1 MKKRIAAIGAGLAAL
16 ILSTS
21 GWSQTGNP
29 TKIAVI
35 NIQVAIAQSNDGQE
49 AARTLGS
56 QFAPKRAELEKL
68 QKEIADLQ
76 QQLRN
81 QEKTLAEEARSRLLR
96 TLDDKTRAFTRANED
111 ATSEY
116 QQAEQDAINAIGVKM
131 LNVITDYAQK
141 NAYSLVIDVASPQT
155 PVLYAEAN
163 TDITEAI
170 INLYNEVTAKA
181 AGGTGSSQPAAPADQ
196 PAATA
201 PPAANPAGSAP

>member
-16 ILSTS
+16 VLSTS
-21 GWSQTGNP
+21 GWSQTGNT

-49 AARTLGS
+49 AARTLGTR
-56 QFAPKRAELEKL
+56 FAPKRAELEKQ

-81 QEKTLAEEARSRLLR
+81 QEKTLTEEARTRLLR
-96 TLDDKTRAFTRANED
+96 TLDDKTRAFSRANED
-111 ATSEY
+111 ATTEY

-170 INLYNEVTAKA
+170 INLYNEATSKA
-181 AGGTGSSQPAAPADQ
+181 AGGTGSSQSATSADP
-196 PAATA
+196 PAATT
-201 PPAANPAGSAP
+201 PPAANPEGSTP

>member
-1 MKKRIAAIGAGLAAL
+1 MKKRIACIGAGLAVL
-16 ILSTS
+16 VLSTS
-21 GWSQTGNP
+21 GWSQTGNS

-49 AARTLGS
+49 AARTLGTK
-56 QFAPKRAELEKL
+56 FAPKRAELEKQ

-81 QEKTLAEEARSRLLR
+81 QEKTLTEEARTRLLR
-96 TLDDKTRAFTRANED
+96 TLDDKTRAFSRANED
-111 ATSEY
+111 ATTEY
-116 QQAEQDAINAIGVKM
+116 QQAEQDAINEIGIKM

-170 INLYNEVTAKA
+170 INLYNEAAKA
-181 AGGTGSSQPAAPADQ
+181 SSGTGSSPSATPAAQ

-201 PPAANPAGSAP
+201 PPAANPAGSTP